1 MIDTIRGNLVE
12 KLPTSVVIDNGGIGY
27 KIQIP
32 LSTYHK
38 LPEKSKEVILFTHL
52 VVKEDTLQLYGFAT
66 YEERD
71 LFLSLKSTSGI
82 GPKSALSILS
92 QISSLEDFK
101 MAIGKGEIQVLT
113 SFSGIGKKTA
123 QRIIVELQE
132 KFKVSEVVDFL
143 KKEDKPL
150 FDDAIMALISL
161 GFKKNEAMIA
171 LQKVRKRQPQLNDI
185 EEIIRIALS
194 FL

>member
-1 MIDTIRGNLVE
+1 MIDSVRGNLVE

-38 LPEKSKEVILFTHL
+38 LPDKFKEIALYTHL
-52 VVKEDTLQLYGFAT
+52 VVKEDSLNLYGFAT
-66 YEERD
+66 CEERE

-92 QISSLEDFK
+92 QISSLENFK
-101 MAIGKGEIQVLT
+101 MAIGKGEVQVLT

-123 QRIIVELQE
+123 QRIIIELQE
-132 KFKVSEVVDFL
+132 KFKISEAVDFL

-150 FDDAIMALISL
+150 IDDAIMALVSL
-161 GFKKNEAMIA
+161 GFKKNEAIIA
-171 LQKVRKRQPQLNDI
+171 IQKVRKHQPQLNDI
-185 EEIIRIALS
+185 EEIIKIALGY
-194 FL
+194 L